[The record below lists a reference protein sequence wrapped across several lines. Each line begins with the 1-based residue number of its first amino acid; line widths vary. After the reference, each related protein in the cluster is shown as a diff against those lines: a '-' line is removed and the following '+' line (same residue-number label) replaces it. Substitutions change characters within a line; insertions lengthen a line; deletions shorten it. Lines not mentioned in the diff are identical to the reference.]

1 MLKKLFLS
9 LAVVSVLA
17 GCSSVPMAD
26 APQDQA
32 AKTFKADAAKSGI
45 YIYRNEL
52 LGGAVKMDVSID
64 GQPVG
69 ATKAKTYLFKQ
80 VEPGKHTIVSEAENT
95 SVLELDTKPG
105 MLYYIWQEVKM
116 GVMYARNK
124 LQQVSDAQGQ
134 AGVMESQLAVTK

>member
-9 LAVVSVLA
+9 LAVVSALA

-95 SVLELDTKPG
+95 SVL
-105 MLYYIWQEVKM
+105 
-116 GVMYARNK
+116 ARDQARHAV
-124 LQQVSDAQGQ
+124 LHLAGSEDGRHVRPQQAA
-134 AGVMESQLAVTK
+134 AGGGR